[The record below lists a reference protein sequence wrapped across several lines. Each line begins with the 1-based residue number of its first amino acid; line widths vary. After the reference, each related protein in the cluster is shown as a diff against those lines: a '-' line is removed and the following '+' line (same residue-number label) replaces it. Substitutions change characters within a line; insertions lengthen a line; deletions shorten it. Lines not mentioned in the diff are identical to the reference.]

1 MTSLKQRV
9 ANRRNAQRSTG
20 PKSGSGRGRAAVN
33 AIKHGLTSPLEA
45 TVWGSKV
52 SELELLLVSD
62 GHNVAEARELARRLI
77 EFERNVD
84 YQRQRFLEELSGE
97 PRKQIIPD
105 AAKMDIEIA
114 GQIALLRGSKQTHQI
129 GMDRPLARE
138 MQKLFEQVANRQI
151 RQANRDVARELKN
164 ADRYLRRAAN
174 QLIKQLKSRG
184 DPSNLQNEPI

>member
-1 MTSLKQRV
+1 MTSLKQRA

-20 PKSGSGRGRAAVN
+20 PKSDLGRERAAVN
-33 AIKHGLTSPLEA
+33 AIKHRLTSPIEA

-52 SELELLLVSD
+52 SELELLLRSE
-62 GHNVAEARELARRLI
+62 GHNAAEARELARRLV

-84 YQRQRFLEELSGE
+84 YQRQRFLDGKSGE

-105 AAKMDIEIA
+105 AAKNDIEIA
-114 GQIALLRGSKQTHQI
+114 SQIALLRGSKQTHQI

-138 MQKLFEQVANRQI
+138 MQKFFEQVANRQI
-151 RQANRDVARELKN
+151 KQANRDAVQELKN

-174 QLIKQLKSRG
+174 QLIKQLKSLG
-184 DPSNLQNEPI
+184 DP

>member
-1 MTSLKQRV
+1 MTSLKQRA

-20 PKSGSGRGRAAVN
+20 PKSDAGRGQSAFN
-33 AIKHGLTSPLEA
+33 AIKHGLASPIDN

-52 SELELLLVSD
+52 VELEALFRSEGLNVVQAQQLALRLV
-62 GHNVAEARELARRLI
+62 

-84 YQRQRFLEELSGE
+84 YQRQRFLDATSGE
-97 PRKQIIPD
+97 PRKQVVPD
-105 AAKMDIEIA
+105 AAKQDIEVA
-114 GQIALLRGSKQTHQI
+114 GQIALLRGSKQTHLL

-138 MQKLFEQVANRQI
+138 MQKFFEQVANRQI
-151 RQANRDVARELKN
+151 KQANRDAVQELKN

-174 QLIKQLKSRG
+174 QLIKQLKSMG

>member
-1 MTSLKQRV
+1 MTSLKQRA

-20 PKSGSGRGRAAVN
+20 PKSDSGRGRSAVN
-33 AIKHGLTSPLEA
+33 ALKHGLTSPIEA
-45 TVWGSKV
+45 TVWGPKV
-52 SELELLLVSD
+52 SELEPLLRSEGL
-62 GHNVAEARELARRLI
+62 GAGEARELARRLV

-84 YQRQRFLEELSGE
+84 YQRQRFLETKSGE

-105 AAKMDIEIA
+105 AAKTDIEIA

-138 MQKLFEQVANRQI
+138 VQKFFEQVANREI
-151 RQANRDVARELKN
+151 RQANRDVALEIKN

-174 QLIKQLKSRG
+174 QLIKQLKSLG

>member
-1 MTSLKQRV
+1 MTSLKQRA

-20 PKSGSGRGRAAVN
+20 PKSDSGRERSAVN
-33 AIKHGLTSPLEA
+33 ALKHGLTSPIEV

-52 SELELLLVSD
+52 SELEPLLRSEGL
-62 GHNVAEARELARRLI
+62 NVAEAQELARRLV

-84 YQRQRFLEELSGE
+84 YQRQRFLEAKSGE
-97 PRKQIIPD
+97 PRKQIIPES
-105 AAKMDIEIA
+105 AKMDIQIA
-114 GQIALLRGSKQTHQI
+114 GQIALLRGSKQTQQI

-138 MQKLFEQVANRQI
+138 MQKFFEQVANRQI
-151 RQANRDVARELKN
+151 RQANLDVARELKN

-174 QLIKQLKSRG
+174 QLIKQLKALG